1 MIGAMLYGLPG
12 IWDAINAFRT
22 IDRNTQFTL
31 AVSAP
36 DYLALF
42 GFVLFI
48 SFVAIYFIVPRI
60 LGRSWRYAGLVRWHF
75 WLSIVGLGFLV
86 FDLTI
91 AVWIQGF
98 GLMDPKVPIPA
109 VLDMVAP
116 IVITHN
122 PADATL

>member
-1 MIGAMLYGLPG
+1 
-12 IWDAINAFRT
+12 
-22 IDRNTQFTL
+22 
-31 AVSAP
+31 
-36 DYLALF
+36 
-42 GFVLFI
+42 
-48 SFVAIYFIVPRI
+48 VPRI

-91 AVWIQGF
+91 AGVIQGF

-116 IVITHN
+116 FVSAQILAAATIVIANIVSVFSVLTVLVN
-122 PADATL
+122 PVWHAATEKAPEPILDLGEEMPVA